1 MTKYLADI
9 FEILR
14 RGQFIC
20 DNSPDQEIQTFYNIM
35 EDKDTF
41 DDLHAYFKQ
50 INYILEQGNGYFY
63 FSREEKNAD
72 IDRKLDK
79 AFEWIDWLDFLK
91 SYDNTFDVGFRFTP
105 AEIAS
110 QLKNNADLKNKLEN
124 LKNIRGNKRSHDE
137 RIRKIIDK
145 LEKENFIALEEE
157 ISETYKVLNSFHYLK
172 DLVSIINIPEEIEN
186 EIPE

>member
-20 DNSPDQEIQTFYNIM
+20 DNSPNQEIQSLYNIM

-41 DDLHAYFKQ
+41 DDLYAYFKQ
-50 INYILEQGNGYFY
+50 INYSLEQGNGYFY
-63 FSREEKNAD
+63 FSRNEKNVSL
-72 IDRKLDK
+72 DRKLDK

-91 SYDNTFDVGFRFTP
+91 SYDNTFDVGFKFTP
-105 AEIAS
+105 AEITS

-137 RIRKIIDK
+137 RIREIIK
-145 LEKENFIALEEE
+145 NLERENFIALEEE
-157 ISETYKVLNSFHYLK
+157 FSETYKVLNSFHYLK
-172 DLVSIINIPEEIEN
+172 DLISIINIPEEIEN